1 MRVGVMYRC
10 VRPPEE
16 LRDFARR
23 VEELGYDELWVVE
36 DCFFAGAISTAAV
49 AASVTERI
57 TIGFG
62 ILPAVLRN
70 PALAAME
77 LANLERLF
85 PGRFIPGFGHGVT
98 DWMRQIGAFPPSQ
111 LAALRETIDV
121 VRRLLAGETVTTDG
135 KHVHFDNVQLDHP
148 PATVPPI
155 VSGVRS
161 EKSLNLS
168 GEVANGT
175 LLAELATP
183 TYQRWAR
190 GHIDAGRAAAGRT
203 DPHQLI
209 TFAHFD
215 LDPARTN
222 ARRETATSLSYRAPF
237 QLDDES
243 LAARVSALVE
253 SSGGPSELAEA
264 LPDEAL
270 AQLAIAG
277 SADDCVTGIRALVE
291 SGSDSVVFVPPNDPE
306 LAFVQL
312 DRAATEVLPHVR

>member
-1 MRVGVMYRC
+1 MFRC
-10 VRPPEE
+10 VKPPEE

-36 DCFFAGAISTAAV
+36 DCFFAGAISSAAV

-57 TIGFG
+57 TIGIG

-77 LANLERLF
+77 LASLERLF
-85 PGRFIPGFGHGVT
+85 PGRLIPGFGHGVA
-98 DWMRQIGAFPPSQ
+98 DWMRQVGAFPPSQ
-111 LAALRETIDV
+111 LAALRESIDA

-135 KHVHFDNVQLDHP
+135 TYVHFDNVKLDHP
-148 PATVPPI
+148 PAAAPPI
-155 VSGVRS
+155 VAGVRS
-161 EKSLNLS
+161 EKSLRLS

-175 LLAELATP
+175 LLAELASP

-190 GHIDAGRAAAGRT
+190 GHIDAGREAAGRT

-222 ARRETATSLSYRAPF
+222 ARAESAQSLFYRTPF
-237 QLDDES
+237 QLDDEE
-243 LAARVSALVE
+243 LAARVRVLVE
-253 SSGGPSELAEA
+253 SSGSPAELAEA

-270 AQLAIAG
+270 VQFAVAG
-277 SADDCVTGIRALVE
+277 SADDCVTGVRALVDA
-291 SGSDSVVFVPPNDPE
+291 GSDSVVFVPPNDTE
-306 LAFVQL
+306 LALVQL
-312 DRAATEVLPHVR
+312 DRAASEVLPALR